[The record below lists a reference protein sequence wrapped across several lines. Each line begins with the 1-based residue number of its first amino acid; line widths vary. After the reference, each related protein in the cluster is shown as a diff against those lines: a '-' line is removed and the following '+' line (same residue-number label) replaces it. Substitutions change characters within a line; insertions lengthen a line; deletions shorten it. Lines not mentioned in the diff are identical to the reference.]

1 MKALAQGANA
11 ATTEAGARIFGGD
24 VSTGPVL
31 SASVTVIGGP
41 APGLAPVTRSGANV
55 GDRVGVTGTLG
66 ASAGGL
72 ELLRADATDSGG
84 YRYRRPS
91 ALLVEG
97 IALAGAGVS
106 SMIDISDGIAT
117 DAGHVGRAS
126 GASLEIDLE
135 LLPVDPVCRRAAELL
150 GVPPADLAA
159 TGGEDFELLFTAPK
173 SAVEQIET
181 SVPRPITWI
190 GDVVE
195 GAGGVALSK
204 EGLRGWEH

>member
-1 MKALAQGANA
+1 
-11 ATTEAGARIFGGD
+11 
-24 VSTGPVL
+24 
-31 SASVTVIGGP
+31 
-41 APGLAPVTRSGANV
+41 
-55 GDRVGVTGTLG
+55 
-66 ASAGGL
+66 
-72 ELLRADATDSGG
+72 
-84 YRYRRPS
+84 
-91 ALLVEG
+91 
-97 IALAGAGVS
+97 
-106 SMIDISDGIAT
+106 MIDISDGIAT